1 MINPLRFNYAVAKD
15 KPTNKDSCPFCA
27 VDKLEK
33 IIDQKDSF
41 IWLDNKFN
49 TIEDTYQTL
58 IIESNEHFGDTSN
71 YTIDYNRKLF
81 RYIVEKWFELSK
93 DKRFKSVALFKNFGT
108 LSGGSLRHPHFQIV
122 GMKSLNA
129 YENIRYENF
138 IGEVVVSESNTTAE
152 INISKYPIM
161 GFTEF
166 NIIVSDINKI
176 DFLADGVRDVL
187 IYILSDFIEGKCES
201 YNLFFYF
208 IDDKLICKVSPRF
221 VVSAYY
227 VGYGIPQTN
236 SQERVEDIKKELL
249 SSILKNN

>member
-1 MINPLRFNYAVAKD
+1 MTEPLRFNYAIAKD
-15 KPTNKDSCPFCA
+15 KPNNKDICPFCA

-33 IIDQKDSF
+33 IIDKKDSF

-58 IIESNEHFGDTSN
+58 VIESDEHFGDTSN
-71 YTIDYNRKLF
+71 YNVDYNRKLF
-81 RYIVEKWFELSK
+81 RYVVEKWFELSK
-93 DKRFKSVALFKNFGT
+93 DKSFKSVTLFKNFGT

-122 GMKSLNA
+122 GMKNLDA
-129 YENIRYENF
+129 YENIRYKHFE
-138 IGEVVVSESNTTAE
+138 GEVVVSENNNSAE

-166 NIIVSDINKI
+166 NIIVSGINKI
-176 DFLADGVRDVL
+176 DFLADAVRNVL
-187 IYILSDFIEGKCES
+187 IYVLSDFIDGKCES

-208 IDDKLICKVSPRF
+208 IDGKLICKVSPRF

-227 VGYGIPQTN
+227 VGYRIPQTN
-236 SQERVEDIKKELL
+236 SQERAEDIKKELL
-249 SSILKNN
+249 SSILKNK